1 MGLPGALG
9 VVPEGGDAP
18 SIGLGDV
25 AHLALEEHGRDS
37 GSSAHTVLAPIP
49 SEVPAPAAI
58 AIAAAME
65 DRVVEVRAAEEQRAS

>member
-49 SEVPAPAAI
+49 SEVPDLPSSFQP
-58 AIAAAME
+58 
-65 DRVVEVRAAEEQRAS
+65 RAELSRALSSRMV